1 MSQMLTKWCWAKV
14 ALLKAGQFWA
24 QFWKNKPLTEDT
36 HPTHLPSRGRP
47 RAEGQPPDPGG
58 GAQEPQKAA
67 SPSSKENGLWAAV
80 LQTRPVPSLIG
91 GFMSLMVPKTT
102 CSLSKGSQ
110 HSSGLACLSQ
120 LQLKGKN
127 SDRQNKTKPRETRFL
142 LVSWQYSCSSIEHH
156 SLSSSKGEET
166 RKVAERR
173 GQESPQE
180 KPGLRDGRSQRLQ
193 P

>member
-1 MSQMLTKWCWAKV
+1 M
-14 ALLKAGQFWA
+14 ALLKAGNFGLISERTSPWQR
-24 QFWKNKPLTEDT
+24 T
-36 HPTHLPSRGRP
+36 PTQHICPAGAGP
-47 RAEGQPPDPGG
+47 GQPPDPGG

-80 LQTRPVPSLIG
+80 LQTLPVPSLIG

-102 CSLSKGSQ
+102 CSLRKGSQ
-110 HSSGLACLSQ
+110 HSSGLACFSQ

-127 SDRQNKTKPRETRFL
+127 SDRQNKTKSRKTHFL
-142 LVSWQYSCSSIEHH
+142 LVSWQYSCSSVENH
-156 SLSSSKGEET
+156 SLSSTKGEET

-180 KPGLRDGRSQRLQ
+180 KPGHSQRRQ